1 MIFSNGGLIY
11 LGLFLF
17 CFISRKEIKLKAVI
31 LKYKNGT
38 LPDKKLEEYRHLFE
52 KLLFGEGL
60 VVVDNR
66 WDVTVV
72 DFDEKEDEY

>member
-1 MIFSNGGLIY
+1 M
-11 LGLFLF
+11 
-17 CFISRKEIKLKAVI
+17 KAVI

-38 LPDKKLEEYRHLFE
+38 LTDKKLEETRHLFE

-72 DFDEKEDEY
+72 DFDEKEDED

>member
-38 LPDKKLEEYRHLFE
+38 LTDKKLEEARHLFE

-72 DFDEKEDEY
+72 DFDEKEDE